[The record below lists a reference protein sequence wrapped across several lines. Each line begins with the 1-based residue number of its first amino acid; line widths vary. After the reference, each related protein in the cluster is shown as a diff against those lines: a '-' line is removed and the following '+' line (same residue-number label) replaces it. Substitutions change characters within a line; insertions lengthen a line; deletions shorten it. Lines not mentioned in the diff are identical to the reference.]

1 MHGALILFWPKP
13 PNKPSSPQ
21 PVSIVFLP
29 APEETSVRPSAIPKQ
44 APTRPSRAPAI
55 IAKKSSPVLE
65 DRPISSQQNAS
76 QREPRKEPPAP
87 RESATA
93 RFSIV
98 ERPLPTVKE
107 LLPPLTWSSS
117 EKKSAT
123 GDKPVQLDTRE
134 PKYITYFGSI
144 KRSIELVWQYPE
156 QALRYGLQGKLLM
169 EFIVL
174 GNGELEGI
182 RLIRS
187 SGSSLLD
194 EEALRA
200 VKAAAP
206 FHPIPSWIGESR
218 LVISATF
225 EYHDN
230 RLNYRFL
237 P

>member
-1 MHGALILFWPKP
+1 MRIP
-13 PNKPSSPQ
+13 P
-21 PVSIVFLP
+21 
-29 APEETSVRPSAIPKQ
+29 SVIPKE

-55 IAKKSSPVLE
+55 IAKKSSPLLE
-65 DRPISSQQNAS
+65 DKPIPSRETAS
-76 QREPRKEPPAP
+76 PREPTAEEPAP
-87 RESATA
+87 RESGTG

-98 ERPLPTVKE
+98 ERSLPTVKE
-107 LLPPLTWSSS
+107 LLPPITWSAS
-117 EKKSAT
+117 ERKSDT
-123 GDKPVQLDTRE
+123 GDKPVRLDTRE

-182 RLIRS
+182 RLVRS

-206 FHPIPSWIGESR
+206 FRPIPSWIGETR